1 MERNFTDESFEHF
14 LQQNADGLRMRP
26 SADVWEGISKQLY
39 KRKRRLGFLFG
50 ISLLTTTVLGYIIS
64 NHSHPINEHS
74 FSFLNS
80 KNGQDQIAGN
90 LLLKNNRPD
99 HSTVRLIQGEE
110 LRKQERIFAIGTSF
124 SGNRM
129 EAPVLHPSAP
139 EEIVSTSLSSASAF
153 SPTIVDYYS
162 ETEQNKA
169 PETDVKEE
177 SRTNEQLPLSIES
190 VINSFKPS
198 YKKHRVGL
206 QVYFTPTISYR
217 KLGENKSYL
226 RSLPP
231 SGVSYT
237 NPALYSINSVVTHKP
252 DFGFELGLTTKY
264 TVNQKMKVKGGIQFN
279 VSRYDIKAFN
289 TSYQLATIA
298 LNTGNGIQALNT
310 VTTYNNF
317 NGYHSDWLQNF
328 YVQVSAPVGVEF
340 KLRGD
345 DKVQFGVGTTI
356 QPTYVLGDRAFLIST
371 DYKNYTQIPSLT
383 RRWNANA
390 SVETFV
396 SYSTGHLNWQVGP
409 QVRYQLL
416 SSFINKYPVKE
427 NLFDFGLKVGIS
439 LNKH

>member
-1 MERNFTDESFEHF
+1 
-14 LQQNADGLRMRP
+14 
-26 SADVWEGISKQLY
+26 
-39 KRKRRLGFLFG
+39 
-50 ISLLTTTVLGYIIS
+50 
-64 NHSHPINEHS
+64 
-74 FSFLNS
+74 
-80 KNGQDQIAGN
+80 
-90 LLLKNNRPD
+90 
-99 HSTVRLIQGEE
+99 
-110 LRKQERIFAIGTSF
+110 
-124 SGNRM
+124 
-129 EAPVLHPSAP
+129 
-139 EEIVSTSLSSASAF
+139 
-153 SPTIVDYYS
+153 
-162 ETEQNKA
+162 
-169 PETDVKEE
+169 
-177 SRTNEQLPLSIES
+177 
-190 VINSFKPS
+190 
-198 YKKHRVGL
+198 
-206 QVYFTPTISYR
+206 
-217 KLGENKSYL
+217 
-226 RSLPP
+226 
-231 SGVSYT
+231 
-237 NPALYSINSVVTHKP
+237 
-252 DFGFELGLTTKY
+252 
-264 TVNQKMKVKGGIQFN
+264 MKVKGGIQFN